1 VTVAERIVAALS
13 VLRGLPLW
21 TVRRAADLQNFQFG
35 ERRTVA
41 SPLPSRRGQ
50 VYDVGAFAL
59 HVQCAWRLRGPEGIV
74 VASRDRFYPAGNPD
88 EVADDFDWDR
98 PGANRCDAR
107 TADFVATI
115 CPLPVEAISA
125 DDVGGFTLS
134 FSHAHALEV
143 FPHDSLGR
151 EQWRLLSPSTEAP
164 HVVFEGGR
172 LEHHGAV

>member
-1 VTVAERIVAALS
+1 MTVAEQVVAALS

-35 ERRTVA
+35 KRRTVA
-41 SPLPSRRGQ
+41 SALPSRRGQ
-50 VYDVGAFAL
+50 VYEVGEYAL

-74 VASRDRFYPAGNPD
+74 VASRDRYYPAGNPD

-107 TADFVATI
+107 IADFIATA
-115 CPLPVEAISA
+115 CPLAAEAVSA
-125 DDVGGFTLS
+125 DDVRGFTLR
-134 FSHAHALEV
+134 FSKGYALDV

-151 EQWRLLSPSTEAP
+151 EHWRLLPPSSEAP

-172 LEHHGAV
+172 LEVHGSA